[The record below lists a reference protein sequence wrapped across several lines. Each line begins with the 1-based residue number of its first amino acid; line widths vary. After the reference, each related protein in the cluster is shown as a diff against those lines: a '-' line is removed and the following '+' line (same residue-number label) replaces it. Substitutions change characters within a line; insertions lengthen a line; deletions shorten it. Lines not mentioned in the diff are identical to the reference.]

1 MPPRRRASDPKR
13 RQRVCLPGGA
23 ASPTHVG
30 LARPAN
36 STCTSA
42 RARAGPVVAPATAQA
57 ATSIRHELDLVRVV
71 LPFPAAVVSVG
82 HAPHPPP
89 LHLLILILLLL
100 LAVVACIQQRLGL
113 DSRPFTADRL
123 LVLAASSTPSLDRN
137 NLLASFSS
145 RSPDRRHAMPSIT
158 AKLKAG
164 ALASLALV
172 ALAQQASGSKPRLNR
187 IDVDLH
193 ARDPSLH
200 DNLPLFTDGLL
211 DSLNHRLLP
220 RQSQE
225 TQDSIR
231 DQSAVD
237 PIAAAQ
243 AADALP
249 NVANNAAGGT
259 DTTGN
264 LLPGDGYSNFAWNQN
279 VPFIPSAATNGS
291 DETGWQELP
300 DTPGFILNRTF
311 SVHNVFKNE
320 SGVMPFYISTVAD
333 PTKVLRAIVVWP
345 GKPRDIWKYA
355 NLMLNARNVA
365 VTNFNQQG
373 VTNDSFVIVA
383 PAMLNQLDLQA
394 GAARPNEIVF
404 HGSSWQRGAPSRNP
418 PMKHA
423 VTSYA
428 AVDQIIDDLFN
439 RTSYPNLNQ
448 VVVAG
453 HSMGGQATQRY
464 ALMKKT
470 KVYDNNVRFWIGN
483 PGSWAWLTDARP
495 YSNASCAAGNEYDT
509 WPYGLNG
516 NQTKLTSY
524 ARKDVIAN
532 KTYVIDRFLNRQV
545 SYALALL
552 DIGAG
557 DTHCQARW
565 QGGNHLDR
573 GSQFVLQYQ
582 NASSFYLNGKFP
594 PRHTLDYIANVSHQ
608 DYAMYSTNMSLQRL
622 FYDGL
627 MVRNADVANT
637 TNPGDKKNSTRPK
650 GAKAFATP
658 AHEKVAIGLLAGSL
672 GLLFIVFTALPIIFT
687 ADHVKDVDMSW
698 DSQSY
703 LSTESRRMLVDR
715 KW

>member
-1 MPPRRRASDPKR
+1 
-13 RQRVCLPGGA
+13 
-23 ASPTHVG
+23 
-30 LARPAN
+30 
-36 STCTSA
+36 
-42 RARAGPVVAPATAQA
+42 
-57 ATSIRHELDLVRVV
+57 
-71 LPFPAAVVSVG
+71 
-82 HAPHPPP
+82 
-89 LHLLILILLLL
+89 
-100 LAVVACIQQRLGL
+100 
-113 DSRPFTADRL
+113 
-123 LVLAASSTPSLDRN
+123 
-137 NLLASFSS
+137 
-145 RSPDRRHAMPSIT
+145 MPSIT

-193 ARDPSLH
+193 ARDPSLN

-211 DSLNHRLLP
+211 DSLNHRLFP

-225 TQDSIR
+225 TQNSIR

-237 PIAAAQ
+237 PLAAAQ

-264 LLPGDGYSNFAWNQN
+264 LLQGDGYSNFAWNQN
-279 VPFIPSAATNGS
+279 VPFIPNADTTGS
-291 DETGWQELP
+291 DENGWQELP
-300 DTPGFILNRTF
+300 DTPGFTLNRTF

-373 VTNDSFVIVA
+373 VTNDSFVIIA

-448 VVVAG
+448 IVVAG

-557 DTHCQARW
+557 DTHCQALW

-582 NASSFYLNGKFP
+582 NASSSYFNGKFP

>member
-1 MPPRRRASDPKR
+1 
-13 RQRVCLPGGA
+13 
-23 ASPTHVG
+23 
-30 LARPAN
+30 
-36 STCTSA
+36 
-42 RARAGPVVAPATAQA
+42 
-57 ATSIRHELDLVRVV
+57 
-71 LPFPAAVVSVG
+71 
-82 HAPHPPP
+82 
-89 LHLLILILLLL
+89 
-100 LAVVACIQQRLGL
+100 
-113 DSRPFTADRL
+113 
-123 LVLAASSTPSLDRN
+123 
-137 NLLASFSS
+137 
-145 RSPDRRHAMPSIT
+145 
-158 AKLKAG
+158 
-164 ALASLALV
+164 
-172 ALAQQASGSKPRLNR
+172 
-187 IDVDLH
+187 
-193 ARDPSLH
+193 
-200 DNLPLFTDGLL
+200 
-211 DSLNHRLLP
+211 
-220 RQSQE
+220 
-225 TQDSIR
+225 
-231 DQSAVD
+231 
-237 PIAAAQ
+237 
-243 AADALP
+243 
-249 NVANNAAGGT
+249 
-259 DTTGN
+259 
-264 LLPGDGYSNFAWNQN
+264 
-279 VPFIPSAATNGS
+279 
-291 DETGWQELP
+291 
-300 DTPGFILNRTF
+300 
-311 SVHNVFKNE
+311 
-320 SGVMPFYISTVAD
+320 MPFYISTVAD

-373 VTNDSFVIVA
+373 VTNDSFVIIA

-394 GAARPNEIVF
+394 GAARPKEIVF

-439 RTSYPNLNQ
+439 RTSFPNLNQ

-582 NASSFYLNGKFP
+582 NASSFYLNGKQVPAQARSTTLPTSRIRTTPCTRPTCRSSASSTTASWSATQTSPTP
-594 PRHTLDYIANVSHQ
+594 PTQATRRTAPAPREPRPSPRPRTKRWPSACWQARSASSLSSSPRSHHLYRRPRQGRRHVLGLAELPQHRVAQ
-608 DYAMYSTNMSLQRL
+608 DARRSQVVELPRL
-622 FYDGL
+622 ARMRRPPLSFRFIVIICL
-627 MVRNADVANT
+627 HT
-637 TNPGDKKNSTRPK
+637 TNPFPQDRFCLSLHCILWTILFSPTASLPFGVHVCESCVSQRFDARTECRCVVSKCQ
-650 GAKAFATP
+650 FALRIVRFMKIMRNP
-658 AHEKVAIGLLAGSL
+658 MRLEVGSAGPWE
-672 GLLFIVFTALPIIFT
+672 GRV
-687 ADHVKDVDMSW
+687 W
-698 DSQSY
+698 R
-703 LSTESRRMLVDR
+703 E
-715 KW
+715 